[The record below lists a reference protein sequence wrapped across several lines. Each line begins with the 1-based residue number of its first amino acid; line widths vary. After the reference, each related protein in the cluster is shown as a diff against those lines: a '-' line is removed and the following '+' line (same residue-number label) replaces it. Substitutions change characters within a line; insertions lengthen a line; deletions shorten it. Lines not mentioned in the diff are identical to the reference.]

1 MSKMLSIPVQE
12 LVVELSH
19 SVHDNP
25 EEVGSEEVGSAMEDV
40 SNADSFIAVSTPSGL
55 LRPYQMLAAKLSQ
68 WPDLTAAQ
76 NSQCHMLVGIWISF
90 SDGLWQLLQ
99 FE

>member
-19 SVHDNP
+19 SMRDNP
-25 EEVGSEEVGSAMEDV
+25 EEVGSAMEDV